1 MNPIISLGIVST
13 IAFVVAMICTPLW
26 THVLYRWKLGKNIRN
41 NGDTPVYST
50 LHEKK
55 RGTPTMGG
63 VLVWATTLIVLFGL
77 YGLSLVVPFAWVKQ
91 LNFLSRFETW
101 LPAAALAS
109 AACIGLADD
118 ILDII
123 KFGKYGI
130 GIRFRYKL
138 ILYAGIAVVG
148 ALWFYYKLGWDVIR
162 LPFFDTIAIGWW
174 YIPLFMAVIIG
185 TGFAVNEIDGLDGL
199 AGGTLLAAYAAYG
212 AIAFAEGKIHLAMF
226 CGVIAGAL
234 LAFLWFNI
242 YPARFFMGDTGSMS
256 LGVTLGIIAMLTN
269 YVLLLPIIGFLFVLE
284 ALSVVIQITARKV
297 FKRKVF
303 AVAPIHHHF
312 EAKGWPEPKIVM
324 RFWIISAVTATIGLV
339 MMLIDRTLT

>member
-1 MNPIISLGIVST
+1 MSQIIPFGIVT
-13 IAFVVAMICTPLW
+13 TLAFVIAMILTPLW
-26 THVLYRWKLGKNIRN
+26 THVLYRWNLGKNIRN
-41 NGDTPVYST
+41 NGDTPVYSA

-63 VLVWATTLIVLFGL
+63 VLIWMTTIIVLFGL
-77 YGLSLVVPFAWVKQ
+77 YGLSIVLPFEWVKQ

-101 LPAAALAS
+101 LPAASLIA

-118 ILDII
+118 VLDII
-123 KFGKYGI
+123 KFGKQGI

-138 ILYAGIAVVG
+138 ILYAGIAIVG

-162 LPFFDTIAIGWW
+162 VPFFETIAIGWW
-174 YIPLFMAVIIG
+174 YIPLFLFVIIG

-199 AGGTLLAAYAAYG
+199 AGGTLLTAYAAYG

-256 LGVTLGIIAMLTN
+256 LGVTLGIISMLTN
-269 YVLLLPIIGFLFVLE
+269 YSLLLPVIGLLFVIE
-284 ALSVVIQITARKV
+284 ALSVIIQVVARKV
-297 FKRKVF
+297 FHKKVF
-303 AVAPIHHHF
+303 AAAPIHHHF
-312 EAKGWPEPKIVM
+312 EAKGWDETKVTM
-324 RFWIISAVTATIGLV
+324 RFWLLGGVLAFLGLFIA
-339 MMLIDRTLT
+339 LLPSLKF

>member
-1 MNPIISLGIVST
+1 MSQIIPFGIVT
-13 IAFVVAMICTPLW
+13 TLAFVIAMILTPLW
-26 THVLYRWKLGKNIRN
+26 THVLYRWNLGKNIRN
-41 NGDTPVYST
+41 NGDTPVYSA

-63 VLVWATTLIVLFGL
+63 VLIWMTTIIVLFGL
-77 YGLSLVVPFAWVKQ
+77 YGLSIVLPFEWVKQ

-101 LPAAALAS
+101 LPAASLIA

-118 ILDII
+118 VLDII
-123 KFGKYGI
+123 KFGKQGI

-138 ILYAGIAVVG
+138 ILYAGIAIVG

-162 LPFFDTIAIGWW
+162 VPFFETIAIGWW
-174 YIPLFMAVIIG
+174 YIPLFLFVIIG

-199 AGGTLLAAYAAYG
+199 AGGTLLTAYAAYG

-256 LGVTLGIIAMLTN
+256 LGVTLGIISMLTN
-269 YVLLLPIIGFLFVLE
+269 YSLLLPVIGLLFVIE
-284 ALSVVIQITARKV
+284 ALSVIIQVVARKV
-297 FKRKVF
+297 FHKKVF
-303 AVAPIHHHF
+303 AAAPIHHHF

-324 RFWIISAVTATIGLV
+324 RFWVISAVTAVIGIV
-339 MMLIDRTLT
+339 IALIDLGR

>member
-1 MNPIISLGIVST
+1 MSQIIPFGIVT
-13 IAFVVAMICTPLW
+13 TLAFVIAMILTPLW
-26 THVLYRWKLGKNIRN
+26 THVLYRWNLGKNIRN
-41 NGDTPVYST
+41 NGDTPVYSA

-63 VLVWATTLIVLFGL
+63 VLIWMTTIIVLFGL
-77 YGLSLVVPFAWVKQ
+77 YGLSIVLPFEWVKQ

-101 LPAAALAS
+101 LPAASLIA

-118 ILDII
+118 MLDII
-123 KFGKYGI
+123 KFGKQGI

-138 ILYAGIAVVG
+138 ILYAGIAIVG

-162 LPFFDTIAIGWW
+162 VPFFETIAIGWW
-174 YIPLFMAVIIG
+174 YIPLFLFVIIG

-199 AGGTLLAAYAAYG
+199 AGGTLLTAYAAYG

-256 LGVTLGIIAMLTN
+256 LGVTLGIISMLTN
-269 YVLLLPIIGFLFVLE
+269 YSLLLPVIGLLFVIE
-284 ALSVVIQITARKV
+284 ALSVIIQVVARKV
-297 FKRKVF
+297 FHKKVF
-303 AVAPIHHHF
+303 AAAPIHHHF

-324 RFWIISAVTATIGLV
+324 RFWVISAVTAVIGIV
-339 MMLIDRTLT
+339 IALIDLGR